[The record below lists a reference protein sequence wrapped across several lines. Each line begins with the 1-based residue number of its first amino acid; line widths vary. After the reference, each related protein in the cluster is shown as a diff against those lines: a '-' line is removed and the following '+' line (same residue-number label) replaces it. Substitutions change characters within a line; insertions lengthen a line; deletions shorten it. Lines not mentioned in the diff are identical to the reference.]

1 MAKTKTSPSRKL
13 FLVINYIVLTI
24 VSLMCILPFINL
36 LAISFSDK
44 TAVAANA
51 VSFWP
56 VGFNTAAY
64 EFILGNDQFLRALWI
79 SVQRTVLGVLVNIIL
94 IILTAYPLSK
104 STQDF
109 RLRNVFSW
117 FFVVTILF
125 SGGLIPTYMV
135 VKYTGLMDT
144 IWALVLP
151 GAVQVFNMLVVMN
164 YMRSLPKELEEAAY
178 IDGAGHFQTLF
189 NVILPVCTPT
199 LATVTLFSFVGH
211 WNSWYD
217 GMIYMNTVDK
227 YPLQTYLQTIVINPE
242 AFFRNATNISA
253 ELGNFLNLVS
263 ARTTNAAQ
271 LFLATIPILCVYPFL
286 QKYFT
291 TGLVMGSVKGRSP
304 FDSIL
309 KGAPFI
315 MNTPVEKKGFIQINI
330 VVSDIE
336 RAAEKWADLLGI
348 EKPQIRVNH
357 LEGGENYKYRG
368 RPVSCDLK
376 VCNIEME
383 NFVIELHEPAGGE
396 SSFQEFLDKH
406 GNGVHH
412 IGFEVGDKRDTV
424 IAELAAAGY
433 DTDRTVGIYPGSSWT
448 IVDGEDD
455 LGVNLNIK
463 PVR

>member
-24 VSLMCILPFINL
+24 VSLMCILQFINL

-151 GAVQVFNMLVVMN
+151 GAMQVFNMLVVMN

-291 TGLVMGSVKGRSP
+291 TGLVMGSVKG
-304 FDSIL
+304 
-309 KGAPFI
+309 
-315 MNTPVEKKGFIQINI
+315 
-330 VVSDIE
+330 
-336 RAAEKWADLLGI
+336 
-348 EKPQIRVNH
+348 
-357 LEGGENYKYRG
+357 
-368 RPVSCDLK
+368 
-376 VCNIEME
+376 
-383 NFVIELHEPAGGE
+383 
-396 SSFQEFLDKH
+396 
-406 GNGVHH
+406 
-412 IGFEVGDKRDTV
+412 
-424 IAELAAAGY
+424 
-433 DTDRTVGIYPGSSWT
+433 
-448 IVDGEDD
+448 
-455 LGVNLNIK
+455 
-463 PVR
+463 

>member
-1 MAKTKTSPSRKL
+1 
-13 FLVINYIVLTI
+13 
-24 VSLMCILPFINL
+24 MCIRD
-36 LAISFSDK
+36 S
-44 TAVAANA
+44 
-51 VSFWP
+51 
-56 VGFNTAAY
+56 
-64 EFILGNDQFLRALWI
+64 
-79 SVQRTVLGVLVNIIL
+79 
-94 IILTAYPLSK
+94 
-104 STQDF
+104 
-109 RLRNVFSW
+109 NVFSW

-286 QKYFT
+286 QKYF
-291 TGLVMGSVKGRSP
+291 VKGVMIGS
-304 FDSIL
+304 L
-309 KGAPFI
+309 KG
-315 MNTPVEKKGFIQINI
+315 
-330 VVSDIE
+330 
-336 RAAEKWADLLGI
+336 
-348 EKPQIRVNH
+348 
-357 LEGGENYKYRG
+357 
-368 RPVSCDLK
+368 
-376 VCNIEME
+376 
-383 NFVIELHEPAGGE
+383 
-396 SSFQEFLDKH
+396 
-406 GNGVHH
+406 
-412 IGFEVGDKRDTV
+412 
-424 IAELAAAGY
+424 
-433 DTDRTVGIYPGSSWT
+433 
-448 IVDGEDD
+448 
-455 LGVNLNIK
+455 
-463 PVR
+463 

>member
-1 MAKTKTSPSRKL
+1 M
-13 FLVINYIVLTI
+13 
-24 VSLMCILPFINL
+24 
-36 LAISFSDK
+36 
-44 TAVAANA
+44 
-51 VSFWP
+51 
-56 VGFNTAAY
+56 
-64 EFILGNDQFLRALWI
+64 
-79 SVQRTVLGVLVNIIL
+79 
-94 IILTAYPLSK
+94 
-104 STQDF
+104 
-109 RLRNVFSW
+109 FSW

-271 LFLATIPILCVYPFL
+271 LFLAVSYTHLDVYKRQGPSRTGRASLCPC
-286 QKYFT
+286 
-291 TGLVMGSVKGRSP
+291 R
-304 FDSIL
+304 
-309 KGAPFI
+309 
-315 MNTPVEKKGFIQINI
+315 
-330 VVSDIE
+330 
-336 RAAEKWADLLGI
+336 
-348 EKPQIRVNH
+348 
-357 LEGGENYKYRG
+357 
-368 RPVSCDLK
+368 
-376 VCNIEME
+376 
-383 NFVIELHEPAGGE
+383 
-396 SSFQEFLDKH
+396 
-406 GNGVHH
+406 
-412 IGFEVGDKRDTV
+412 
-424 IAELAAAGY
+424 
-433 DTDRTVGIYPGSSWT
+433 
-448 IVDGEDD
+448 
-455 LGVNLNIK
+455 
-463 PVR
+463 

>member
-13 FLVINYIVLTI
+13 FLVINYLVLTI

-291 TGLVMGSVKGRSP
+291 TGLVMGSVKG
-304 FDSIL
+304 
-309 KGAPFI
+309 
-315 MNTPVEKKGFIQINI
+315 
-330 VVSDIE
+330 
-336 RAAEKWADLLGI
+336 
-348 EKPQIRVNH
+348 
-357 LEGGENYKYRG
+357 
-368 RPVSCDLK
+368 
-376 VCNIEME
+376 
-383 NFVIELHEPAGGE
+383 
-396 SSFQEFLDKH
+396 
-406 GNGVHH
+406 
-412 IGFEVGDKRDTV
+412 
-424 IAELAAAGY
+424 
-433 DTDRTVGIYPGSSWT
+433 
-448 IVDGEDD
+448 
-455 LGVNLNIK
+455 
-463 PVR
+463 

>member
-51 VSFWP
+51 VSFWS

-291 TGLVMGSVKGRSP
+291 TGLVMGSVKG
-304 FDSIL
+304 
-309 KGAPFI
+309 
-315 MNTPVEKKGFIQINI
+315 
-330 VVSDIE
+330 
-336 RAAEKWADLLGI
+336 
-348 EKPQIRVNH
+348 
-357 LEGGENYKYRG
+357 
-368 RPVSCDLK
+368 
-376 VCNIEME
+376 
-383 NFVIELHEPAGGE
+383 
-396 SSFQEFLDKH
+396 
-406 GNGVHH
+406 
-412 IGFEVGDKRDTV
+412 
-424 IAELAAAGY
+424 
-433 DTDRTVGIYPGSSWT
+433 
-448 IVDGEDD
+448 
-455 LGVNLNIK
+455 
-463 PVR
+463 

>member
-125 SGGLIPTYMV
+125 SGGLILTYMV

-291 TGLVMGSVKGRSP
+291 TGLVMGSVKG
-304 FDSIL
+304 
-309 KGAPFI
+309 
-315 MNTPVEKKGFIQINI
+315 
-330 VVSDIE
+330 
-336 RAAEKWADLLGI
+336 
-348 EKPQIRVNH
+348 
-357 LEGGENYKYRG
+357 
-368 RPVSCDLK
+368 
-376 VCNIEME
+376 
-383 NFVIELHEPAGGE
+383 
-396 SSFQEFLDKH
+396 
-406 GNGVHH
+406 
-412 IGFEVGDKRDTV
+412 
-424 IAELAAAGY
+424 
-433 DTDRTVGIYPGSSWT
+433 
-448 IVDGEDD
+448 
-455 LGVNLNIK
+455 
-463 PVR
+463 

>member
-1 MAKTKTSPSRKL
+1 MAKTKSSPSRKV
-13 FLVINYIVLTI
+13 FLAINYIVLTVI
-24 VSLMCILPFINL
+24 SLTCSLPFINL
-36 LAISFSDK
+36 LAVSFSDK

-51 VSFWP
+51 VTFWP

-64 EFILGNDQFLRALWI
+64 DFILSNDQFLRALWI
-79 SVQRTVLGVLVNIIL
+79 SVQRTVLGVLVNIAL
-94 IILTAYPLSK
+94 IVFTAYPLSK
-104 STQDF
+104 SKQDF

-117 FFVVTILF
+117 YFVVTILF

-144 IWALVLP
+144 IWALILP

-217 GMIYMNTVDK
+217 GMIYMNTVEK

-291 TGLVMGSVKGRSP
+291 TGLVMGSVKG
-304 FDSIL
+304 
-309 KGAPFI
+309 
-315 MNTPVEKKGFIQINI
+315 
-330 VVSDIE
+330 
-336 RAAEKWADLLGI
+336 
-348 EKPQIRVNH
+348 
-357 LEGGENYKYRG
+357 
-368 RPVSCDLK
+368 
-376 VCNIEME
+376 
-383 NFVIELHEPAGGE
+383 
-396 SSFQEFLDKH
+396 
-406 GNGVHH
+406 
-412 IGFEVGDKRDTV
+412 
-424 IAELAAAGY
+424 
-433 DTDRTVGIYPGSSWT
+433 
-448 IVDGEDD
+448 
-455 LGVNLNIK
+455 
-463 PVR
+463 

>member
-1 MAKTKTSPSRKL
+1 MIKMKTSPSRKA
-13 FLVINYIVLTI
+13 FLVINYVVLTL
-24 VSLMCILPFINL
+24 VSLTCILPFINL

-44 TAVAANA
+44 TAVAANS
-51 VSFWP
+51 VTFWP
-56 VGFNTAAY
+56 IGFNTAAY
-64 EFILGNDQFLRALWI
+64 EFILSNDQFLRALWI
-79 SVQRTVLGVLVNIIL
+79 SVQRTVLGVAINLLL
-94 IILTAYPLSK
+94 IVLTAYPLSK
-104 STQDF
+104 STQEF
-109 RLRNVFSW
+109 RFRNIFSW

-144 IWALVLP
+144 VWALVLP

-178 IDGAGHFQTLF
+178 IDGAGHFQTLLR
-189 NVILPVCTPT
+189 VILPVCTPT

-291 TGLVMGSVKGRSP
+291 TGLVMGSVKG
-304 FDSIL
+304 
-309 KGAPFI
+309 
-315 MNTPVEKKGFIQINI
+315 
-330 VVSDIE
+330 
-336 RAAEKWADLLGI
+336 
-348 EKPQIRVNH
+348 
-357 LEGGENYKYRG
+357 
-368 RPVSCDLK
+368 
-376 VCNIEME
+376 
-383 NFVIELHEPAGGE
+383 
-396 SSFQEFLDKH
+396 
-406 GNGVHH
+406 
-412 IGFEVGDKRDTV
+412 
-424 IAELAAAGY
+424 
-433 DTDRTVGIYPGSSWT
+433 
-448 IVDGEDD
+448 
-455 LGVNLNIK
+455 
-463 PVR
+463 

>member
-125 SGGLIPTYMV
+125 SGGLIPTYMI

-291 TGLVMGSVKGRSP
+291 TGLVMGSVKG
-304 FDSIL
+304 
-309 KGAPFI
+309 
-315 MNTPVEKKGFIQINI
+315 
-330 VVSDIE
+330 
-336 RAAEKWADLLGI
+336 
-348 EKPQIRVNH
+348 
-357 LEGGENYKYRG
+357 
-368 RPVSCDLK
+368 
-376 VCNIEME
+376 
-383 NFVIELHEPAGGE
+383 
-396 SSFQEFLDKH
+396 
-406 GNGVHH
+406 
-412 IGFEVGDKRDTV
+412 
-424 IAELAAAGY
+424 
-433 DTDRTVGIYPGSSWT
+433 
-448 IVDGEDD
+448 
-455 LGVNLNIK
+455 
-463 PVR
+463 